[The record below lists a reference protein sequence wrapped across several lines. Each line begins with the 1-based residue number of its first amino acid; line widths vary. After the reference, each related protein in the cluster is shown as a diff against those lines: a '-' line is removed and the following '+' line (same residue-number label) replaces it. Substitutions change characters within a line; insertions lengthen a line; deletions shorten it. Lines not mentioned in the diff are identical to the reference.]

1 MRPDLIERV
10 NDINISVISRLAQ
23 KSSIGK
29 IMSLGTWIAGEKQ
42 KYFFFFI
49 RKRRWWP
56 NVTQSSDW
64 ITVFPLHLIKFREKK
79 MPYKKRI
86 KFNLN

>member
-42 KYFFFFI
+42 KYFFF
-49 RKRRWWP
+49 
-56 NVTQSSDW
+56 SSENAAGGQMW
-64 ITVFPLHLIKFREKK
+64 LRV
-79 MPYKKRI
+79 RI
-86 KFNLN
+86 ELPFFHYI